1 MTCFVVGLEDN
12 LILVH
17 IRIMEK
23 LATLIPDFNI
33 LVDVFNDMKA
43 KHNEDMADIED
54 SKKT

>member
-12 LILVH
+12 LVLVH

-43 KHNEDMADIED
+43 QHNEDMADIED

>member
-12 LILVH
+12 LVLVH